1 MTPRSVLCI
10 ALVAGTVVAQQQPR
24 PTFRVGT
31 VGIAV
36 DVTVTDGLKTVVGL
50 QAADFELLDNGVRQQ
65 ISAATLEAIP
75 FDLTLVVDT
84 SASLTAPMMEQFK
97 KDMAAISAM
106 LRGEDRIRLVTFA
119 TRGNDVFGW
128 RDGRTD
134 LPLTR
139 IAAGGATAFY
149 QTLSAVLLRQTDPGR
164 RQLIVAMTDAFDN
177 VSFLDAPDIRDLA
190 RLANAVL
197 HIVIRRPNK
206 ASSRSWGW
214 VPYTG
219 PGFNDALREAAE
231 STGGRLR
238 ATDTDTSLIDAFK
251 TALDE
256 FRTGYVLWYTPA
268 GVDQPGW
275 HTIQV
280 RVKQPKFVVRA
291 RNGYDAGGGRP

>member
-1 MTPRSVLCI
+1 MTPRSLVCV
-10 ALVAGTVVAQQQPR
+10 ALAAAAAVTPQQPR
-24 PTFRVGT
+24 PTFRAGA

-50 QAADFELLDNGVRQQ
+50 QAEDFELLDNGVRQQ
-65 ISAATLEAIP
+65 VSAATLEAIP

-84 SASLTAPMMEQFK
+84 SGSLTPAMLAQFK
-97 KDMAAISAM
+97 RDMAAISAM
-106 LRGEDRIRLVTFA
+106 LRADDRIRLVTFA
-119 TRGNDVFGW
+119 TRGSDAFGW
-128 RDGRTD
+128 REGGAD

-177 VSFLDAPDIRDLA
+177 VSLLDAPDVRDLA

-197 HIVIRRPNK
+197 HIVVRRLNK
-206 ASSRSWGW
+206 TSSRSWGW

-219 PGFNDALREAAE
+219 PGFNAALREAAE

-238 ATDTDTSLIDAFK
+238 ETDMDTSLMAAFR

-256 FRTGYVLWYTPA
+256 FRTGYVLWYTPV
-268 GVDQPGW
+268 GVDHTGW

>member
-1 MTPRSVLCI
+1 VTPRTVLCI
-10 ALVAGTVVAQQQPR
+10 AMVAGAAVAQQRPQ
-24 PTFRVGT
+24 PTFRAGA

-36 DVTVTDGLKTVVGL
+36 DVTVTDGLKTVTGL
-50 QAADFELLDNGVRQQ
+50 RAEDFELLDNGVRQQ
-65 ISAATLEAIP
+65 VSAATLEAIP
-75 FDLTLVVDT
+75 FDLTLAVDA
-84 SASLTAPMMEQFK
+84 SGSLTPAMLAQFK

-106 LRGEDRIRLVTFA
+106 LRAEDRIRLVTFA

-128 RDGRTD
+128 RDGGTE

-139 IAAGGATAFY
+139 ISAGGATAFY

-177 VSFLDAPDIRDLA
+177 VSLLDAPDVRDLA

-197 HIVIRRPNK
+197 HIVIRRPLK

-219 PGFNDALREAAE
+219 PGFNEALREAAE

-238 ATDTDTSLIDAFK
+238 STDTETSLIDAFK
-251 TALDE
+251 TALEE

-268 GVDQPGW
+268 GVDQTGW